1 MKFPFILFALL
12 PLFFSACSQD
22 QAASIA
28 REDLFTLDIGRLE
41 DQLALYSLE
50 GDRGITAV
58 NIAMRDGLFYIS
70 DGKGQKIVQYTSY
83 GDFIFMIFN
92 EETNPTPLSLR
103 TNIEDSAAATRWA
116 FSWPLREPGHLAVD
130 SRKHIYVEDRL
141 PDDRY
146 SVDAESR
153 ALLDSTVLHFDQD
166 GRFVEYLG
174 QEGIGG
180 SPFPRITGIYTSIWD
195 EIVVVC
201 RIPSGWNIYWFDS
214 TGMLLYLLPLKN
226 SAVPVPPDWP
236 KVSSSMD
243 AIMPAPDSRTLYFK
257 VDYYR
262 DTFDEST
269 NTRSGNE
276 SDSSIIWSMD
286 VENGSYTDR
295 IEVPFLEYT
304 FNENGRKVSARVLY
318 SMLGAIRGG
327 RIFLNF
333 PLESGYSILILNA
346 GSAADAA
353 AAEGGQRQGT
363 IRVDRDE
370 LQLNTFDLSADG
382 ILSALLVSN
391 YEAKLVW
398 WRTDKILGAIAP

>member
-1 MKFPFILFALL
+1 MKVLFIFFALL
-12 PLFFSACSQD
+12 PVFFSACSRN
-22 QAASIA
+22 QAVSIA
-28 REDLFTLDIGRLE
+28 REDHFTLNIGRLE
-41 DQLALYSLE
+41 DQLALYNLE
-50 GDRGITAV
+50 GDWGISRT

-70 DGKGQKIVQYTSY
+70 DGNGQKIVQYTSY
-83 GDFIFMIFN
+83 GDLLFMIYN
-92 EETNPTPLSLR
+92 EDENPAPLSLR
-103 TNIEDSAAATRWA
+103 TNIEDSATVTRWA
-116 FSWPLREPGHLAVD
+116 FSYPLREPGRIAVD
-130 SRKHIYVEDRL
+130 SRKHIYAEDRL

-146 SVDAESR
+146 SVDPDSK
-153 ALLDSTVLHFDQD
+153 ALLDSIVLHFDQD

-180 SPFPRITGIYTSIWD
+180 SPFPRITGIYTSIRD

-201 RIPSGWNIYWFDS
+201 RIPTGWNMYWFDS
-214 TGMLLYLLPLKN
+214 AGTLLYLVQLKN
-226 SAVPVPPDWP
+226 SAIPVPPDWSR
-236 KVSSSMD
+236 VSSSLD
-243 AIMPAPDSRTLYFK
+243 VIMPAPDSRTLYFK

-269 NTRSGNE
+269 NTRTGNE
-276 SDSSIIWSMD
+276 PDSSIIWIMD
-286 VENGSYTDR
+286 VENGSYTGR

-318 SMLGAIRGG
+318 SMLGAIREGG
-327 RIFLNF
+327 VFLSF
-333 PLESGYSILILNA
+333 PVETGYSILILNA
-346 GSAADAA
+346 DSTA
-353 AAEGGQRQGT
+353 GGGHRQGT

-398 WRTDKILGAIAP
+398 WRTDKILGTITP